1 LLKTEKGA
9 VMSEKNIKKMQ
20 YLIFVNLVLILFVA
34 IRLMMVEKRLDE
46 MTSEKVMTVSE
57 QETVEQEKTSP
68 DEMTVD
74 ENEVPDLSVKEEK
87 VVVKDENTYS
97 FSIPVT
103 ASFYNT
109 FGDSREISELAA
121 KTGNDRLS
129 ELLSA
134 HISRNLV
141 FSMNIRKDLYPGDHI
156 SAVFRTV
163 SEKEQTERED
173 MPDEIEILAMKYKST
188 KLKKIFRFYSFK
200 TADRKFSAFFD
211 ESGYIIE
218 KPLKNSPLKEWIQ
231 ITSVLKDRRPKH
243 DGIDF
248 KALTGTPVYA
258 PWSGKVLRTNWKTR
272 YNGLSIEAEV
282 DSTPR
287 AYMILLHLDK
297 VLVKPG
303 DTFKQGDHIAD
314 VGNTGR
320 SFAPHLHYQLQKEPG
335 RTRAILDP
343 IKFHGTV
350 DWKLPEKEIS
360 AFEKSRNGFDKMM
373 E

>member
-1 LLKTEKGA
+1 
-9 VMSEKNIKKMQ
+9 MSEILKSKWA
-20 YLIFVNLVLILFVA
+20 ILFFCLLVVFLA
-34 IRLMMVEKRLDE
+34 VVVRSVLVERELSDALLE
-46 MTSEKVMTVSE
+46 CRNREC
-57 QETVEQEKTSP
+57 
-68 DEMTVD
+68 
-74 ENEVPDLSVKEEK
+74 LSVKECDELNTAL
-87 VVVKDENTYS
+87 KDDETVPDEDAVQTEQINKYS

-109 FGDSREISELAA
+109 FGDSSVIADLAQ
-121 KTGNDRLS
+121 KTGNKRLS

-134 HISRNLV
+134 HIARNLV
-141 FSMNIRKDLYPGDHI
+141 FSLDIRKDLYPGDHI
-156 SAVFRTV
+156 SAVFRIV
-163 SEKEQTERED
+163 PDEEKRTRED
-173 MPDEIEILAMKYKST
+173 IPDDIEILAMKYYSK
-188 KLKKIFRFYSFK
+188 KLKKTFSFYSFK
-200 TADRKFSAFFD
+200 PSERKFPAFFD
-211 ESGYIIE
+211 ESGFAVE

-272 YNGLSIEAEV
+272 YNGFSIEAEV
-282 DSTPR
+282 NSNPKV
-287 AYMILLHLDK
+287 YMILLHLDK

-303 DTFKQGDHIAD
+303 DTFKAGDHIAD

-335 RTRAILDP
+335 KTRAILDP

-350 DWKLPEKEIS
+350 DLKLPETEIPS
-360 AFEKSRNGFDKMM
+360 FEKVRKEFDKLMD
-373 E
+373 